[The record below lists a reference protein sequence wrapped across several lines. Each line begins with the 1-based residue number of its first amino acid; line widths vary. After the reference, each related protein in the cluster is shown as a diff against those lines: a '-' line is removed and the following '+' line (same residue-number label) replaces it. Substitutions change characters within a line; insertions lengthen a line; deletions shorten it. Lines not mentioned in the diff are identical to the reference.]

1 MYLGKLKT
9 IKDLKNII
17 DNYNDDEEIV
27 FIVILIFIKL
37 TDHLEILLRLV

>member
-27 FIVILIFIKL
+27 FDIHQINRSFGNLI
-37 TDHLEILLRLV
+37 EISMK

>member
-17 DNYNDDEEIV
+17 DNYNDDEKIV
-27 FIVILIFIKL
+27 FDIHQINRSFGNLI
-37 TDHLEILLRLV
+37 EISMK